1 MQQMKQFEL
10 IFDGVSIEYT
20 GYFKSEKECI
30 TYTRKRYKT
39 HADVMR
45 IRAVYPKLENVYYS
59 VKTGEIINT
68 EVV

>member
-1 MQQMKQFEL
+1 MKQFVL
-10 IFDGVSIEYT
+10 LLDNVDIEYT

-39 HADVMR
+39 HADVMQ

-59 VKTGEIINT
+59 VKTGKVINT

>member
-1 MQQMKQFEL
+1 MKQFVL
-10 IFDGVSIEYT
+10 LLDNVDIEYT

-39 HADVMR
+39 HADVMQ

-59 VKTGEIINT
+59 VKTGKIVNT

>member
-1 MQQMKQFEL
+1 MKQFVL
-10 IFDGVSIEYT
+10 LLDNVDIEYT

-30 TYTRKRYKT
+30 TYTRKRYKA
-39 HADVMR
+39 HADVMQ

-59 VKTGEIINT
+59 VKTGKIINT

>member
-1 MQQMKQFEL
+1 MKQFVL
-10 IFDGVSIEYT
+10 LLDNVDIEYT

-39 HADVMR
+39 HADVMK

-59 VKTGEIINT
+59 VKTGKIVNT

>member
-1 MQQMKQFEL
+1 MKQFVL
-10 IFDGVSIEYT
+10 LLDNVDIEYT

-59 VKTGEIINT
+59 VKTGKIVNT

>member
-1 MQQMKQFEL
+1 MKQFVL
-10 IFDGVSIEYT
+10 LLDNVDIEYT

-39 HADVMR
+39 HADLMR